1 LQSPCH
7 ISTAISLL
15 HHNPSMYTLAVRTV
29 KSKKR
34 LAKRALAQSLAVQNT
49 AETAISRTCL
59 EAVKSTCLCTSPAR
73 SSALAICTFLVRTP
87 TPLST
92 LRPASTHTTRY
103 SAEGDGEISFC
114 GAIEIAGVITIK
126 FDVIKGG
133 MAKLGMHK
141 DGKSPIF
148 IPGPVEPNFGPGRY
162 IYFEGFSVDEN
173 GKQHFLDATVAYRQ
187 TTLRCIEYLKR
198 FGYDDYQIYLLLR
211 YVLVSACRWRAILLT
226 RG

>member
-1 LQSPCH
+1 MPRQ
-7 ISTAISLL
+7 
-15 HHNPSMYTLAVRTV
+15 
-29 KSKKR
+29 
-34 LAKRALAQSLAVQNT
+34 
-49 AETAISRTCL
+49 
-59 EAVKSTCLCTSPAR
+59 
-73 SSALAICTFLVRTP
+73 
-87 TPLST
+87 
-92 LRPASTHTTRY
+92 ASTHHTRH
-103 SAEGDGEISFC
+103 SPEGDGEISFC

-211 YVLVSACRWRAILLT
+211 YVVTTLCGQGGLANRNGSCAPIQGHIAGLVDIVSRYWAVRRRSFLKRWRKASHLT
-226 RG
+226 CSSPMPARQ